1 MNNRPILLLAI
12 TLISL
17 FCVACQADSDSNHSY
32 ASADSNDRQQTLPE
46 ASATLAGQELTIML
60 ARTFDEKATGLMYYD
75 FLAENHGMLFVYQ
88 TPRTMSFWMKNT
100 KIPLDLVFFSDTLEI
115 TEWIENMQ
123 PGYGKPENLL
133 PRYTSQS
140 PAQYALELPAG
151 SIVRLGLKTG
161 DRLDI
166 PVTLL
171 YSD

>member
-1 MNNRPILLLAI
+1 
-12 TLISL
+12 
-17 FCVACQADSDSNHSY
+17 
-32 ASADSNDRQQTLPE
+32 
-46 ASATLAGQELTIML
+46 
-60 ARTFDEKATGLMYYD
+60 MYYD